1 MTEGV
6 FYPVET
12 SSHAGRQATVNV
24 YKSVRIHGGYD
35 ESFSSVVGKTEL
47 SGDLNRNDVT
57 DESRR
62 IATGADENVK
72 HKMTHGDMPM

>member
-1 MTEGV
+1 M
-6 FYPVET
+6 ET
-12 SSHAGRQATVNV
+12 SSHAGQGKPTVNV

-57 DESRR
+57 R
-62 IATGADENVK
+62 
-72 HKMTHGDMPM
+72 

>member
-1 MTEGV
+1 M
-6 FYPVET
+6 
-12 SSHAGRQATVNV
+12 

-57 DESRR
+57 DESGR
-62 IATGADENVK
+62 IASGAEDNVY
-72 HKMTHGDMPM
+72 HIMTVADSCLWNSTV